1 MRKDRNKHLYKRN
14 SFYHI
19 YNRGNH
25 KEKIFFKEDDYKRF
39 CSLMYKYLKRFRLLV
54 VGYCYLPNHFHLV
67 LKSRTDLTAISRFMS
82 CYMTA
87 YVMYFNRKY
96 NKVGHLFQGPFQV
109 RRVRGRLD
117 LHTVLAYLKQ
127 NPIEANLVKEGEK
140 YKWLY
145 IRKSFDNAG
154 QT

>member
-1 MRKDRNKHLYKRN
+1 MRKDRNKHIYKRN

-25 KEKIFFKEDDYKRF
+25 KEKIYFKDDDYKRF
-39 CSLMYKYLKRFRLLV
+39 CSLMHKYIRRNSLLLI
-54 VGYCYLPNHFHLV
+54 GYCYMPNHFHLV
-67 LKSRTDLTAISRFMS
+67 IKCRRDLSATSRFMHDF
-82 CYMTA
+82 MTA
-87 YVMYFNRKY
+87 YVTYFNRRY

-145 IRKSFDNAG
+145 IQKSFDDAG